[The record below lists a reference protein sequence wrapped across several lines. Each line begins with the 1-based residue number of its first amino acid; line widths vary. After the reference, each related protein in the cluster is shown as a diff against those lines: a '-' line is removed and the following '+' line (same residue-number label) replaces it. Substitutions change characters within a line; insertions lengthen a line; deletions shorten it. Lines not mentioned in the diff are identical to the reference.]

1 MKWAEWTYFSNNWQ
15 DDPKLDN
22 LRRQRNAGK
31 ITRSEYKAGI
41 ELIKQD
47 VLMRM
52 LREGRI
58 DVEDFM
64 HPSPPQPQKSRK
76 APLLGKKVPVGKAVL
91 AHGKAHTIPQW
102 KGSSM
107 FRGGL
112 PGLAPVY

>member
-1 MKWAEWTYFSNNWQ
+1 MKWAEWTYFPNNWQ

-64 HPSPPQPQKSRK
+64 HPSPRRNRRNRARHHYWEKRSLSARLYSPTVKRTRFRSGRV
-76 APLLGKKVPVGKAVL
+76 LLCSEADFLV
-91 AHGKAHTIPQW
+91 
-102 KGSSM
+102 
-107 FRGGL
+107 
-112 PGLAPVY
+112 